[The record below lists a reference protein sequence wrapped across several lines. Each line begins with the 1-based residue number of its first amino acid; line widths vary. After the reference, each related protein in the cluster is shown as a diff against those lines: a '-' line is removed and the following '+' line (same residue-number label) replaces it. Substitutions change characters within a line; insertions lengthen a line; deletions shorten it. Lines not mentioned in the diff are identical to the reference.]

1 MMTADEKTIALFATR
16 ARQMMLLYKR
26 VYEENEQLKQELAK
40 CNEEKE
46 KLSEQLKTRQDDYE
60 SLMTAKMLQ
69 VSEGDMEAAKAR
81 LAKLIRSV
89 NKCITLLSEK

>member
-1 MMTADEKTIALFATR
+1 MTAEERTIALFSTR
-16 ARQMMLLYKR
+16 VRQLMLQYKH
-26 VYEENEQLKQELAK
+26 VVEENEQLREKLQEA
-40 CNEEKE
+40 EEE
-46 KLSEQLKTRQDDYE
+46 RRKLSEQLQARQEDYN

-81 LAKLIRSV
+81 LAKLVRSV

>member
-1 MMTADEKTIALFATR
+1 MTAEERTIALFSTR
-16 ARQMMLLYKR
+16 VRQLMLQYKR
-26 VYEENEQLKQELAK
+26 VVEENEQLRKRLEQV
-40 CNEEKE
+40 EEEQKV
-46 KLSEQLKTRQDDYE
+46 LQEQLQGRQEDYD

-81 LAKLIRSV
+81 LAKLVRSV

>member
-1 MMTADEKTIALFATR
+1 MTAEERTIALFSTR
-16 ARQMMLLYKR
+16 VRQLMLQYKH
-26 VYEENEQLKQELAK
+26 VVEENEQLREKLQEA
-40 CNEEKE
+40 EEE
-46 KLSEQLKTRQDDYE
+46 RRNLSEQLQARQEDYN

-81 LAKLIRSV
+81 LAKLVRSV

>member
-1 MMTADEKTIALFATR
+1 MTAEEKTIALFATR
-16 ARQMMLLYKR
+16 VRQMMLLYDR
-26 VYEENEQLKQELAK
+26 VCKENELLKQELAK
-40 CNEEKE
+40 CNEERE
-46 KLSEQLKTRQDDYE
+46 KLTEQLKTRQEDYD
-60 SLMTAKMLQ
+60 SMMTAKMLQ

>member
-1 MMTADEKTIALFATR
+1 MTADDKTLTLFAAKTR
-16 ARQMMLLYKR
+16 QLLLQYGRLK
-26 VYEENEQLKQELAK
+26 EENERLKDELQARDATISDIDAKLKSAQEHY
-40 CNEEKE
+40 N
-46 KLSEQLKTRQDDYE
+46 
-60 SLMTAKMLQ
+60 SLMTAKMLE

>member
-1 MMTADEKTIALFATR
+1 MTAEEKTIALFSTR
-16 ARQMMLLYKR
+16 VRQLMLQYQR
-26 VYEENEQLKQELAK
+26 VCEENEQLKVKLQECDK
-40 CNEEKE
+40 EKE
-46 KLSEQLKTRQDDYE
+46 MLQEQLKTRQGEYN

>member
-1 MMTADEKTIALFATR
+1 MTAEEKTIALFATR
-16 ARQMMLLYKR
+16 VRQMMLLYNR
-26 VYEENEQLKQELAK
+26 VCKENEQLKQELEK
-40 CNEEKE
+40 SNEERV
-46 KLSEQLKTRQDDYE
+46 KLMEQLNSRQDDFE

>member
-1 MMTADEKTIALFATR
+1 MTAEERTIALFSTR
-16 ARQMMLLYKR
+16 VRQLMLQYKR
-26 VYEENEQLKQELAK
+26 VVEENEQLRKRLEQV
-40 CNEEKE
+40 EEEQKV
-46 KLSEQLKTRQDDYE
+46 LQEQLQGRQEDYD

>member
-1 MMTADEKTIALFATR
+1 MTAEERTIALFSTR
-16 ARQMMLLYKR
+16 VRQLMLQYKR
-26 VYEENEQLKQELAK
+26 VVEENEQLRKRLE
-40 CNEEKE
+40 EVEKE
-46 KLSEQLKTRQDDYE
+46 QKALQEQLQGRQEDYD

-81 LAKLIRSV
+81 LAKLVRSV

>member
-1 MMTADEKTIALFATR
+1 MTAEERTIALFSTR
-16 ARQMMLLYKR
+16 VRQLMLQYKR
-26 VYEENEQLKQELAK
+26 VVEENEQLRKRLE
-40 CNEEKE
+40 EVEKE
-46 KLSEQLKTRQDDYE
+46 QKALQEQLQCRQEDYD

-81 LAKLIRSV
+81 LAKLVRSV

>member
-1 MMTADEKTIALFATR
+1 MTAEEKTIALFATR
-16 ARQMMLLYKR
+16 VRQMMLHYSR
-26 VYEENEQLKQELAK
+26 VCKENEQLKQELEK
-40 CNEEKE
+40 SRLEKE
-46 KLSEQLKTRQDDYE
+46 QLAGQLKTRQDDYE
-60 SLMTAKMLQ
+60 SLMTAKMLE

>member
-1 MMTADEKTIALFATR
+1 MTAEEKTIALFATR
-16 ARQMMLLYKR
+16 A
-26 VYEENEQLKQELAK
+26 
-40 CNEEKE
+40 
-46 KLSEQLKTRQDDYE
+46 RQDDYE